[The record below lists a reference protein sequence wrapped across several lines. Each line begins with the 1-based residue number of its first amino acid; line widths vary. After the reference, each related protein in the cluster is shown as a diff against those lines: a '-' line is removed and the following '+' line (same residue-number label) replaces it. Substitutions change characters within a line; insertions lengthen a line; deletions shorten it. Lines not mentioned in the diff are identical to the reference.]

1 MHRCIAALKID
12 HLEGEE
18 IVMGVVTNPSKPRA
32 AGSTAHQYLLD
43 DRPIDLPADTGQSG
57 PERPGLDAVQLT
69 KNGSDPAANR
79 WQRIQRRAY
88 ELAEQ
93 RGFPAG
99 AELRDWL
106 EAEREID
113 APFPSPPP
121 NESTG

>member
-1 MHRCIAALKID
+1 LRPPHSALKID

-18 IVMGVVTNPSKPRA
+18 IVMGVVGNPSKTRA
-32 AGSTAHQYLLD
+32 AGSTAHQYLIG
-43 DRPIDLPADTGQSG
+43 DRPIDLPADTEQSG
-57 PERPGLDAVQLT
+57 PQPPLPDAVHPKT
-69 KNGSDPAANR
+69 NGSASAANR

-113 APFPSPPP
+113 GPSPLSPP
-121 NESTG
+121 DRSTG